1 MNSKMQRNSLPIA
14 VLAPVLLAASWALDK
29 PSYAPKAGN
38 TVTKSYTVEGEL
50 ELEDMS
56 LEVNGQDVS
65 AMAGQMEMAMKT
77 QMKLIVT
84 DTYEAMGS
92 DRPAKLKRA
101 FDEIS
106 SNTHVSQSNPMM
118 GDQESDIPLTSE
130 LEGRTVVFTWDDA
143 AADFETAFA
152 TDEGDPELLTGLAE
166 DLDLRGFLPPGDV
179 AEGDTWQVP
188 TEAVK
193 HALAPGGDLR
203 LRPETMGEMMGMDQ
217 FSQNDLV
224 GELEGDFE
232 ATYAGTREE
241 DGVQVAVIKLKID
254 ATSAQDLTE
263 RMSGIR
269 EQMKE
274 QVPEGVDVDVDISAF
289 DSEYEYEA
297 EGELLWNVEAGMA
310 HALHLS
316 GEVRVIMDISMSM
329 TMAGQGEQA
338 MEISQTLAGTST
350 IALTTGE

>member
-1 MNSKMQRNSLPIA
+1 MQRNFLPIA

-29 PSYAPKAGN
+29 PSYTPKAGN

-65 AMAGQMEMAMKT
+65 AMAGQLEMAMKT
-77 QMKLIVT
+77 QMKLTVT
-84 DTYEAMGS
+84 DTYEAMGAG
-92 DRPAKLKRA
+92 RPAKLKRS

-106 SNTHVSQSNPMM
+106 SSTHVSQSNPMM

-143 AADFETAFA
+143 AADFEMAFA

-166 DLDLRGFLPPGDV
+166 DLDLRGFLPPGEV
-179 AEGDTWQVP
+179 ADGDTWQIP
-188 TEAVK
+188 AEAVK
-193 HALAPGGDLR
+193 NVLAPGGDLS

-232 ATYAGTREE
+232 ATYGGTREE

-254 ATSAQDLTE
+254 ASSAQDLTE

-274 QVPEGVDVDVDISAF
+274 QLPEGADVDVDISAF

-297 EGELLWNVEAGMA
+297 EGELLWNIAAGMA

-329 TMAGQGEQA
+329 SMAGQGEQA